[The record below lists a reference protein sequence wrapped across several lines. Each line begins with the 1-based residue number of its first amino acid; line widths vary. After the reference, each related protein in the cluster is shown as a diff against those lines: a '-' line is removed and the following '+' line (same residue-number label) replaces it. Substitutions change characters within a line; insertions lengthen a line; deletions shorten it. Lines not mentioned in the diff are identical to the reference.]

1 MVPLDSAEHMGLD
14 YRTKNAHHMR
24 YEATHSRLYL
34 RGYVAWGFALSLYK
48 RKGVDVSLFGV
59 ASSMGVEQS
68 DLEKLLAGQ
77 ASVGI
82 ARKLGVIRMDLQ
94 RFIAGEVSVS
104 MALALGMLKPQAQEL
119 RDYVGTEGAIGIIV
133 GRLTKAP

>member
-1 MVPLDSAEHMGLD
+1 MVPLDSAEHMSLD
-14 YRTKNAHHMR
+14 YRIKNAHHMR
-24 YEATHSRLYL
+24 YDATHSRLYGGTS
-34 RGYVAWGFALSLYK
+34 RGGFALSFYK
-48 RKGVDVSLFGV
+48 RKGFDVSLFDV

-94 RFIAGEVSVS
+94 RFIAGDVSMS

-119 RDYVGTEGAIGIIV
+119 RDQLGPEGAIGIIV